1 MKKILIFCMTYYPD
15 IIGGVEVAVKEITDR
30 IDSSDIEFHM
40 VTRRYA
46 QTLPKVERIGNITVH
61 RVGWG
66 MKEVNVGRSYSPLFY
81 FSKIFFVPSAALKGI
96 ILNRQH
102 HFDGAWAMMTY
113 MLFPLVLMRMV
124 GISVP
129 YAATLQEGDPFEH
142 VFSRWYIRPFKPLLY
157 MGFSGATIVQAI
169 SSFLG
174 VWGKSMGARRVVVIP
189 NAVDTNRF
197 ATIDQAAI
205 TEARKVLGKKEG
217 EVFLITTSRHVE
229 KNASDVT
236 IRALALLPTHIHF
249 AILGTGPLE
258 GEYRQLAE
266 DLGVASRVHFL
277 GQIEN
282 DALPGY
288 LHAADVFV
296 RPSRSEGLGSS
307 FIETMAAGIPVIATQ
322 VGGIVDFLF
331 DEKRNPENVPTG
343 FAVDVNSPEQIAKA
357 VTDILADPEKVKRI
371 VENARALAVKE
382 YDWNLIAR
390 RMREEVFASILK

>member
-1 MKKILIFCMTYYPD
+1 
-15 IIGGVEVAVKEITDR
+15 
-30 IDSSDIEFHM
+30 
-40 VTRRYA
+40 
-46 QTLPKVERIGNITVH
+46 
-61 RVGWG
+61 
-66 MKEVNVGRSYSPLFY
+66 
-81 FSKIFFVPSAALKGI
+81 
-96 ILNRQH
+96 
-102 HFDGAWAMMTY
+102 
-113 MLFPLVLMRMV
+113 
-124 GISVP
+124 
-129 YAATLQEGDPFEH
+129 
-142 VFSRWYIRPFKPLLY
+142 
-157 MGFSGATIVQAI
+157 
-169 SSFLG
+169 
-174 VWGKSMGARRVVVIP
+174 MGARRVVVIP

-357 VTDILADPEKVKRI
+357 VTDILADPEKAKRI